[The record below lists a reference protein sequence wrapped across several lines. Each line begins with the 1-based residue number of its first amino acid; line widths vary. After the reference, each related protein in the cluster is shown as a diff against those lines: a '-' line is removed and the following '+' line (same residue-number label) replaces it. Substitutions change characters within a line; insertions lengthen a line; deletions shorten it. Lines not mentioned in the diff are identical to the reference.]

1 MSVVLPPYAEGL
13 RIVVAGQENGAPL
26 LAVDFSRR
34 VMGRPGFI
42 HGGALSGLMEMAGF
56 AALRAELARRGEG
69 ERKLKPVNIAVEFM
83 RGGTEQRTFA
93 RGRIVRAG
101 RRIAVVDCEAWQD
114 DRSKPIALA
123 QLKIALMPSAAEREA
138 G

>member
-42 HGGALSGLMEMAGF
+42 HGGAL
-56 AALRAELARRGEG
+56 
-69 ERKLKPVNIAVEFM
+69 
-83 RGGTEQRTFA
+83 
-93 RGRIVRAG
+93 
-101 RRIAVVDCEAWQD
+101 
-114 DRSKPIALA
+114 A
-123 QLKIALMPSAAEREA
+123 QLKLLLIPAE
-138 G
+138 

>member
-1 MSVVLPPYAEGL
+1 MSPVDLPPYAEGL
-13 RIVVAGQENGAPL
+13 RIVSAGEEDGTPL
-26 LAVDFSRR
+26 LMVDFSRR

-56 AALRAELARRGEG
+56 AALRAELERRGQA

-93 RGRIVRAG
+93 KGRIVRAG
-101 RRIAVVDCEAWQD
+101 RRIAVIDCEAWQD
-114 DRSKPIALA
+114 DRAKPIALA
-123 QLKIALMPSAAEREA
+123 QMKILISPA

>member
-1 MSVVLPPYAEGL
+1 MSVILPPYAEGL
-13 RIVVAGQENGAPL
+13 RIVSAGEEDGVPL
-26 LAVDFSRR
+26 LMVDFSRR

-42 HGGALSGLMEMAGF
+42 HGGALSGLLEMAGF
-56 AALRAELARRGEG
+56 AALRSELARRGEA

-93 RGRIVRAG
+93 KGRIVRAG
-101 RRIAVVDCEAWQD
+101 RRVAVIDCEAWQD
-114 DRSKPIALA
+114 DRTKSIALA
-123 QLKIALMPSAAEREA
+123 QMKILISPA

>member
-93 RGRIVRAG
+93 AGRIVRAG
-101 RRIAVVDCEAWQD
+101 RRVAVIDCEAWQD

-123 QLKIALMPSAAEREA
+123 QMKILISPAE
-138 G
+138 